1 MVLFST
7 MGISAVRRDG
17 RMWTEDIDQAVGI
30 GEKEEVGRVWYRLF
44 GVHQYTVGSSH
55 WHLA

>member
-1 MVLFST
+1 